1 MSDLLRLIQIYRVL
15 LRHGLDRLLLHLGR
29 GRVLRMLVWLT
40 PWVLLSSQRRSGS
53 EAERIRAAL
62 VDLGPIFVKFGQI
75 LSTRRDILPD
85 DVADQ
90 LAQLQDRVPP
100 FASERAHREIEA
112 AFGRPASQLFARF
125 EDRPIAS
132 ASIAQVHGAELAD
145 GRQVVVKILRPDV
158 ERRIRT
164 DVAVMYRLARL
175 AERFSSEARRL
186 RMVAVVDEYEKTIL
200 DELDLVREAANGS
213 QLRRNFEDSEI
224 LYIPE
229 MVWSLVSE
237 RVIVMERIDGIPV
250 TDMVRLNA
258 EGVDLKL
265 LAERGVEIFFSQV
278 FRDNFFH
285 ADMHPG
291 NIFVRPGRPENPQ
304 YMAVDFGIIGSLSPA
319 DKRYLAENFLAFFR
333 RDYARV
339 AELHVASGW
348 MAPDTR
354 VDEFESAVRS
364 ACEPIFERPLAEI
377 SFGHLLLRLFRIAR
391 RYGYEVQPQLVLLQK
406 TLLNIEGLGRQL
418 YPQLDLWSTAQ
429 PFLERWMN
437 EQVGTSDL
445 VNQFR
450 EVAPRWLGDL
460 PEAPLALKRMVE
472 TLGEGRLTWRVDP
485 ALEARR
491 ERRRSARAA
500 AQRRT
505 LVGAALIVASALIYA
520 LGGDSP
526 HWQGVP
532 MASWLTGAGALLVL
546 LWPAGDGQ

>member
-1 MSDLLRLIQIYRVL
+1 MKDFLRLLQIYRVIV
-15 LRHGLDRLLLHLGR
+15 RHGLDRLLSSAGR
-29 GRVLRMLVWLT
+29 ARWLRSVLIFT
-40 PWVLLSSQRRSGS
+40 PWVWLLPSRYKGS
-53 EAERIRAAL
+53 DAERIRAAL
-62 VDLGPIFVKFGQI
+62 VDLGPIFVKFGQV

-85 DVADQ
+85 EVADQ

-100 FASERAHREIEA
+100 FSSERAHSEIEQ
-112 AFGRPASQLFARF
+112 AFGRPASALFARF
-125 EDRPIAS
+125 EDRPLAS
-132 ASIAQVHGAELAD
+132 ASIAQVHAAELKD
-145 GRQVVVKILRPDV
+145 GRQVVVKVLRPEV

-164 DVAVMYRLARL
+164 DVAVMYRFARL

-186 RMVAVVDEYEKTIL
+186 RMLAVVEEYEKTIL

-213 QLRRNFEDSEI
+213 QLRRNFEGSDI
-224 LYIPE
+224 LYIPQME
-229 MVWSLVSE
+229 WSLTSE

-250 TDMVRLNA
+250 TDLKRLAA
-258 EGVDLKL
+258 EGVDMKM

-291 NIFVRPGRPENPQ
+291 NIFVRPGRPDSPQ

-333 RDYARV
+333 RDYLRV
-339 AELHVASGW
+339 AELHVESGW
-348 MAPDTR
+348 MSPDTR

-364 ACEPIFERPLAEI
+364 ACEPIFEKPLAEI
-377 SFGHLLLRLFRIAR
+377 SFGNLLLRLFKIAR

-437 EQVGTSDL
+437 EQVGTTDL
-445 VNQFR
+445 LNQFR
-450 EVAPRWLGDL
+450 DVAPRWLGDL

-472 TLGEGRLTWRVDP
+472 TLGQGRLAWRQD
-485 ALEARR
+485 AQQFRQQEQNRNR
-491 ERRRSARAA
+491 RAA
-500 AQRRT
+500 SLKRGVLAAS
-505 LVGAALIVASALIYA
+505 LVVAAGVVYA
-520 LGGDSP
+520 LGGDLP
-526 HWQGVP
+526 AWQGIP
-532 MASWLTGAGALLVL
+532 WASLGAVGLALALIA
-546 LWPAGDGQ
+546 WPD